1 MALTKLNFGGN
12 QQALVAANIPTLTNT
27 QLPTTID
34 HSKMPTDSIIQVQ
47 HVKTN
52 TKTTVTSSTMADV
65 TNLTLSFT
73 PRLASSTL
81 KVTALVAFKN
91 QRTSA
96 NYAGGS
102 YMIVHDGTAID
113 STPAEYEHFNQFTGG
128 SVTEANNYSRS
139 TKVGFVA
146 AGNTNA
152 RTIKVQLRS
161 YSSSNVSI
169 NWTGSFYSYLV
180 VEEIKS

>member
-1 MALTKLNFGGN
+1 MALTRVK
-12 QQALVAANIPTLTNT
+12 AAGSTGILKNTSTLTNT
-27 QLPTTID
+27 NLPTID
-34 HSKMPTDSIIQVQ
+34 HDKMPAGSIIKVQ

-52 TKTTVTSSTMADV
+52 TKTTTTSASMGDV

-73 PRLASSTL
+73 PLFADSTL
-81 KVTALVAFKN
+81 KITAAVAFKN

-102 YMIVHDGTAID
+102 YHIVHDGTHVDA
-113 STPAEYEHFNQFTGG
+113 TPAEYEHFNQFHGG

-139 TKVGFVA
+139 AKVGFVA
-146 AGNTNA
+146 ASNTNA

-161 YSSSNVSI
+161 YSSSSVSI
-169 NWTGSFYSYLV
+169 NWTSSFYSFIV
-180 VEEIKS
+180 VEEIKG